1 MHIVTKR
8 ESMASLNLYYDLVA
22 NYVVIIIGL
31 VLWIQ
36 RCHTFPF
43 DHDASSAWCI
53 IHVHAVLAYNV
64 SSLFCYNYYDIHVHV
79 HVVGNKV
86 IIKGMHV

>member
-1 MHIVTKR
+1 MHSDQTRKYGIS
-8 ESMASLNLYYDLVA
+8 ESQIQALYY

-43 DHDASSAWCI
+43 DHYASSAWCI
-53 IHVHAVLAYNV
+53 IHAVLAYNV
-64 SSLFCYNYYDIHVHV
+64 SSLFCYNYYDIHCSWQQSHSKRDACMIHV
-79 HVVGNKV
+79 L
-86 IIKGMHV
+86 I